1 MYSTATGDGPP
12 LILVHGLGSNSE
24 TWRGILPALAVGRR
38 VIAID
43 LPGHGRSPAERD
55 SATFD
60 GLARSLEG
68 FLVEQ
73 DFARA
78 DLVGSSLG
86 GRLVLEMARRG
97 RAGSVVALDPGGFW
111 QGWERTFLRTTL
123 QASGALLRGL
133 HGMRAVMARNPA
145 TRTMLLAQ
153 LSAHPWKL
161 DGDTVAAELDSLATT
176 RTFSALVNNLAA
188 APMQSGPAAREDGR
202 ISIGWGRHDRLCLPV
217 QAARAMAAFPNA
229 RLHWF
234 EHSGHF
240 PHWDEPDATVRL
252 IRETTAG

>member
-12 LILVHGLGSNSE
+12 LILVHGLGSNGE

-43 LPGHGRSPAERD
+43 LPGHGRSPAEHD

-60 GLARSLEG
+60 GLARSLEA

-161 DGDTVAAELDSLATT
+161 DGDTVAAELESLATT
-176 RTFSALVNNLAA
+176 KTFSGLVNNLAT
-188 APMQSGPAAREDGR
+188 APMQSGPAAWEDCR
-202 ISIGWGRHDRLCLPV
+202 IAVGWGRHDRLCLPV